1 MPRCTTVLTISVR
14 RLRGRRNHKLMHLV
28 AVYSS
33 LISANA
39 FVSTLGGGHFLCKQI
54 DSSRRMA
61 ERQIDIARRLG
72 DTALMLR
79 CSVHLVY
86 NDIQAGDFESAYV
99 RVQDLREAAVERE
112 VRGPHP
118 AVRRRPSDVTRCVL
132 AVCARSGSRT
142 RSC

>member
-1 MPRCTTVLTISVR
+1 
-14 RLRGRRNHKLMHLV
+14 MHLV

-61 ERQIDIARRLG
+61 QRQIDIARRLG
-72 DTALMLR
+72 DTALVLR

-86 NDIQAGDFESAYV
+86 NDIQAGNFEAAHL

-112 VRGPHP
+112 VGAGTVALRAYPTAP
-118 AVRRRPSDVTRCVL
+118 C
-132 AVCARSGSRT
+132 
-142 RSC
+142 